1 MRKGNLPGTWLAL
14 GFLVALALVGP
25 WLAPYDPKEV
35 VARPFQP
42 PSAQHWLGT
51 NDLGQDILSELL
63 TGGRISL
70 VVGFSAA
77 FIALLLGLTIGL
89 VAGYSTGWLGTALM
103 RLADLVL
110 VIPFLPLAI
119 VIAAYLGPS
128 LWNLVLLIGLVSW
141 ARPARVIRSVVLAVR
156 GMTYVE
162 ATVALG
168 ASSLHI
174 ARFHLLPAVF
184 PVAFAQLIA
193 LASSAILLESSL
205 SFLGLGDPTQKSWG
219 SILFYA
225 QVRGSFLNGAWPW
238 WALPPGLLI
247 TSSVL
252 ALAALGR
259 GLERGSPRISP

>member
-77 FIALLLGLTIGL
+77 SIAILLGLTIGL

-119 VIAAYLGPS
+119 VIAAYMGPS
-128 LWNLVLLIGLVSW
+128 LWNLVLLIGLSTLT
-141 ARPARVIRSVVLAVR
+141 IDFYYGKLSV
-156 GMTYVE
+156 
-162 ATVALG
+162 
-168 ASSLHI
+168 H
-174 ARFHLLPAVF
+174 
-184 PVAFAQLIA
+184 
-193 LASSAILLESSL
+193 
-205 SFLGLGDPTQKSWG
+205 
-219 SILFYA
+219 
-225 QVRGSFLNGAWPW
+225 
-238 WALPPGLLI
+238 
-247 TSSVL
+247 
-252 ALAALGR
+252 
-259 GLERGSPRISP
+259 